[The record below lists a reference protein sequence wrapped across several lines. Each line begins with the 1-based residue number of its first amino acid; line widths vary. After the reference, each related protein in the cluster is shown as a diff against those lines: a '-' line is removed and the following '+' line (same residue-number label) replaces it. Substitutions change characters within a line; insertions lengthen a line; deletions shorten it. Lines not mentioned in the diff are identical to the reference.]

1 MPLNVKATQLQ
12 IGHSS
17 IVLSRDANTNELLLQ
32 DGSVATAQPLVS
44 FAGLRNIEGCFVVG
58 RDGTGAQYTTIS
70 AALAAIPGSSSAS
83 IPSVVL
89 VCPGTYSENLV
100 IDRDGVT
107 LMALGQV
114 TITPATNNPT
124 VKIQA
129 GASTVPQSV
138 VLDGIKIVQSNA
150 SQACVLVQGAAA
162 STVAGGAG
170 VTIRDCW
177 LNPTGSGA
185 HGLSTDRVGTIRV
198 TGCKVTGDSAAD
210 IVLSQT
216 NSVVFDYTDI
226 EPALSYTFDDTG
238 EKPNGTVVGLRLT
251 GCRASNVSLS
261 QIDASTSAFQNST
274 LGDVTVAGTQGHT
287 ISNCTTGTLTID
299 ATSTVES
306 LASKHAAYAGA
317 GTFDLLTLRGVG
329 SVVGATS
336 VVVSLGVVLPDAN
349 YSVVLTPHAIPSDGK
364 APAVTSR
371 QAHQFTVSFT
381 SVETLSFSW
390 VLFRD

>member
-1 MPLNVKATQLQ
+1 MPYNVKVTQLQ
-12 IGHSS
+12 VGHTSV
-17 IVLSRDANTNELLLQ
+17 VLSRDVNTNELLLQ

-44 FAGLRNIEGCFVVG
+44 FAGLRNVEGCFVVG
-58 RDGTGAQYTTIS
+58 RDGTGAQYTTIA
-70 AALAAIPGSSSAS
+70 AALAAIPGSSSAA

-89 VCPGTYSENLV
+89 VCPGTYSENLT

-107 LMALGQV
+107 IMALGQV

-129 GASTVPQSV
+129 GASTVPQSI
-138 VLDGIKIVQSNA
+138 VLDGLKIVQSNA

-185 HGLSTDRVGTIRV
+185 HGLSTDRVGTVRV
-198 TGCKVTGDSAAD
+198 TGGKVTGDVAAD

-216 NSVVFDYTDI
+216 NSVVFEYTDC
-226 EPALSYTFDDTG
+226 EPAMSYVFDDTG
-238 EKPNGTVVGLRLT
+238 EKPNGTATGLRLT
-251 GCRASNVSLS
+251 GCRAAAITLNQV
-261 QIDASTSAFQNST
+261 DATTSVFQNST
-274 LGDVTVAGTQGHT
+274 LGDVTVAGTQGHS

-317 GTFDLLTLRGVG
+317 GVFDLLTLRGV
-329 SVVGATS
+329 SAVVGDTS
-336 VVVSLGVVLPDAN
+336 VVVSLGVVLPDET
-349 YSVVLTPHAIPSDGK
+349 YSVVVTPHEIPSDGK
-364 APAVTSR
+364 APAVTAR
-371 QAHQFTVSFT
+371 QVHQFTVSFT
-381 SVETLSFSW
+381 SVETLAFSW